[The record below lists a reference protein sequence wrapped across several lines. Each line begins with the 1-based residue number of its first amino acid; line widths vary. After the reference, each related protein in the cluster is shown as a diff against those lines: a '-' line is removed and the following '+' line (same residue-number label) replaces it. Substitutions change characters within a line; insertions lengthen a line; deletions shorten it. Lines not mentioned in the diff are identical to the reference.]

1 MEIVL
6 ARIDDRLIHGQVATV
21 WSKESKCNRIIVC
34 SDEVANDA
42 LRKTLLVQ
50 IAPPGIKVNVLNI
63 DKAVDAYK
71 NPKYDS
77 FKSLL
82 LFTNPTDVLR
92 MVEKGVDI
100 KSVNIGGM
108 CFKEGKKQITSAVS
122 VDQKDVNAFKTLHD
136 KEIELEIRMVSSD
149 TKVNLITKLL
159 EFKLI

>member
-42 LRKTLLVQ
+42 LRKTLLIQ
-50 IAPPGIKVNVLNI
+50 IAPPGIKVNVLSI
-63 DKAVDAYK
+63 DKAIDTYK

-92 MVEKGVDI
+92 MVEKGVDF
-100 KSVNIGGM
+100 KSINIGGM

-122 VDQKDVNAFKTLHD
+122 VDQKDINAFKDLHN
-136 KEIELEIRMVSSD
+136 KGIELEIRMVSTD
-149 TKVNLITKLL
+149 TKVNLITKLA